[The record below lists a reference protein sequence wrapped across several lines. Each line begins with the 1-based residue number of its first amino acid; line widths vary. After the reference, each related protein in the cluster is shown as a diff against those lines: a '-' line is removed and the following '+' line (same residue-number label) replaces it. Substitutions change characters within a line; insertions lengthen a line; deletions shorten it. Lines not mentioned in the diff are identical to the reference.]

1 MKSKSGYQLI
11 LILAVIVFSSRPALA
26 QSYYSLE
33 FIENKGQWGKQFL
46 YKAEVGNGVFFL
58 QQNGFTVLQH
68 NEEDYKRVM
77 ELMHGHDHKENAG
90 PAKDSP
96 GPDGIR
102 SDPDQNNRTIRSH
115 AYRVTFAGS
124 TPESEVSGDQLIQAT
139 SNYFIGNDP
148 SKWKTGV
155 RSYKVMTYKN
165 MYPNVDIRY
174 YSDGGRL
181 KYDIVAHPGADISRI
196 VLKYDGAEKLS
207 VKNGEL
213 IIKTSLGETKE
224 LSPYSFQIINGKK
237 ETVNCQYAVKGNQV
251 SFSVKNYN
259 RNETLVI
266 DPTLIFGTFTG
277 SRTSNWGYTATPGAD
292 GSFFA
297 GGIVFG
303 TGYPVTTGAF
313 QSNFAGGSG
322 SIDIGITR
330 FSPTGNSRIYSTY
343 IGGVGEDLPHS
354 LIADAQGNLVVLG
367 RTTSNDYPITP
378 GGVFGPRGGTDI
390 VITKLNA
397 AGTALIGSVI
407 IGGSGTDGA
416 NIDPAVSPTCN
427 SLLYNYGDN
436 ARSEVILDLAGNV
449 YIAAST
455 QSNDFPVLGGVQATR
470 GGAQDAVVMKLT
482 PNLNTVL
489 FSTYLGG
496 SADDAG
502 FVLKINPLNNNIY
515 VSGATSSANFPGNK
529 AGSIQPTFQ
538 GGAGDIDGYIS
549 ILSNDGSTLIR
560 TTFLGTP
567 SIDIIYG
574 IQFDRNGFPYVM
586 GITLGNW
593 TVVNAPYVNAGSKQF
608 ISKLQPDLSAYVY
621 STVYGAA
628 NSIPNISPVAF
639 LVDRCENVYVS
650 GWGGKLNPCSSTS
663 CFDSKTSGTSG
674 MPITPGAIKSTT
686 DNRDFYFFVMERNA
700 ASQLYGSFIGQTGGE
715 GDHVDG
721 GTSRFDTRGAIY
733 QAVCANCGGNNAC
746 ASSPITVPFPV
757 TPGVVAPV
765 NGALGSGSSGECNL
779 AALKIAF
786 DFDGVGTG
794 VQSSI
799 LGLANDSSGCIPL
812 KVDFSDTIASAQTYT
827 WDFGDGSPLVT
838 TTTPNVSHTY
848 TTVGI
853 YRVKLLATD
862 NTKCIPV
869 DSSFVQIAA
878 RNDRAVLDLNAVKLP
893 PCQSLDFRFDNLSV
907 APPGKPF
914 TGNKFIWDFGDN
926 TPRQVTGTGSV
937 NHTYAA
943 PGTYNVKLILNDTSY
958 CNGPDSIVRTIRL
971 SPNVDAQFVTPPAG
985 CVPYTAVFNNT
996 SLAGQTFIW
1005 DFGDGSTFTGA
1016 NPPPKVYSNTG
1027 TYTITLIANDPS
1039 TCNLTDTTRQTITV
1053 HPNPVAGFSYSPN
1066 PSQENTPTA
1075 FTNTSTGAVRY
1086 FWSFGDGDT
1095 SLLTNPTH
1103 QYNVTGTF
1111 DACLIAYNQFGCA
1124 DTVCQQISTIIVPLL
1139 DVPNAFTPNGDGI
1152 NDKVFVRGF
1161 GIAKMNFRIYNR
1173 WGQLVFQSADQANG
1187 WDGRFKG
1194 ELQPMDSYGY
1204 TLEVEFSNGSR
1215 TSKKGDITLV
1225 R

>member
-1 MKSKSGYQLI
+1 M
-11 LILAVIVFSSRPALA
+11 
-26 QSYYSLE
+26 
-33 FIENKGQWGKQFL
+33 
-46 YKAEVGNGVFFL
+46 
-58 QQNGFTVLQH
+58 
-68 NEEDYKRVM
+68 
-77 ELMHGHDHKENAG
+77 
-90 PAKDSP
+90 
-96 GPDGIR
+96 
-102 SDPDQNNRTIRSH
+102 
-115 AYRVTFAGS
+115 
-124 TPESEVSGDQLIQAT
+124 
-139 SNYFIGNDP
+139 
-148 SKWKTGV
+148 
-155 RSYKVMTYKN
+155 
-165 MYPNVDIRY
+165 
-174 YSDGGRL
+174 
-181 KYDIVAHPGADISRI
+181 
-196 VLKYDGAEKLS
+196 
-207 VKNGEL
+207 
-213 IIKTSLGETKE
+213 
-224 LSPYSFQIINGKK
+224 
-237 ETVNCQYAVKGNQV
+237 
-251 SFSVKNYN
+251 
-259 RNETLVI
+259 
-266 DPTLIFGTFTG
+266 
-277 SRTSNWGYTATPGAD
+277 
-292 GSFFA
+292 
-297 GGIVFG
+297 
-303 TGYPVTTGAF
+303 
-313 QSNFAGGSG
+313 
-322 SIDIGITR
+322 
-330 FSPTGNSRIYSTY
+330 
-343 IGGVGEDLPHS
+343 
-354 LIADAQGNLVVLG
+354 
-367 RTTSNDYPITP
+367 
-378 GGVFGPRGGTDI
+378 
-390 VITKLNA
+390 
-397 AGTALIGSVI
+397 
-407 IGGSGTDGA
+407 
-416 NIDPAVSPTCN
+416 DPAVSPTCN

-436 ARSEVILDLAGNV
+436 ARSEVILDPAGNI

-455 QSNDFPVLGGVQATR
+455 QSSDFPVLGGVQATR
-470 GGAQDAVVMKLT
+470 GGAQDAVVMKLS
-482 PNLNTVL
+482 PNLNTVF

-515 VSGATSSANFPGNK
+515 VAGATSSANFPGNK

-538 GGAGDIDGYIS
+538 GSPGDIDGYIS
-549 ILSNDGSTLIR
+549 ILSNDGSTLIQ

-593 TVVNAPYVNAGSKQF
+593 TVTANAVFKNPGAKQF
-608 ISKLQPDLSAYVY
+608 ISKLQPNLSAYVY

-686 DNRDFYFFVMERNA
+686 DNRDFYFFVMERDA

-799 LGLANDSSGCIPL
+799 LGLPNDSSGCVPL
-812 KVDFSDTIASAQTYT
+812 KVDFVDTIATAQTYT

-838 TTTPNVSHTY
+838 TTVANVSHTY
-848 TTVGI
+848 TAVGV

-869 DSSFVQIAA
+869 DSSFVHIIA
-878 RNDRAVLDLNAVKLP
+878 RDDRAVLDLNAVKLP

-926 TPRQVTGTGSV
+926 TPRQVTGSGSV

-958 CNGPDSIVRTIRL
+958 CNGPDSITRTVRL
-971 SPNVDAQFVTPPAG
+971 SPNVDAQFETPPDG
-985 CVPYTAVFNNT
+985 CVPYTAIFKNT

-1016 NPPPKVYSNTG
+1016 NPPPKVYASTG

-1039 TCNLTDTTRQTITV
+1039 TCNLTDTARQTITV

-1066 PSQENTPTA
+1066 PSQENTATA

-1124 DTVCQQISTIIVPLL
+1124 DTVCQQISTIVVPLL

-1194 ELQPMDSYGY
+1194 ELQPMDSFGY
-1204 TLEVEFSNGSR
+1204 TLEVEFSNGAR
-1215 TSKKGDITLV
+1215 VTKKGDITLV